1 MADNRDTGGPLP
13 PGWDRKYDH
22 RTGRFY
28 YINYFNKTTTWEDPR
43 LRYRQLAQPAP
54 QYVPATVSESI
65 PLQDLTNVRP
75 SPMPGR
81 AVGAPGNLYAS
92 PARTMETT
100 MTTDTEQ
107 SVSKISAM
115 FPTVSDTHIRA
126 LLMKYHNREAVVM
139 SALQV
144 EKHPI
149 STPGPYATPPLQGRH
164 FHAPGIGGISAL
176 QMTPPLGLRDSPRT
190 GSPIPRPGSG
200 ASGSYIGSPRIGDVY
215 RRPHSSPKMK
225 LRYLKSV
232 FPKAEETLLLDILSN
247 SDNNVQKATEKLIA
261 MGFEKRDTP
270 PPRLT
275 LRKKEEEQQKLA
287 QEHRSATPTPPPR
300 MKSLEEKQKMK
311 ARLQEKY
318 PDIPERVIT
327 IALDS
332 VDFDEERASQ
342 ILNIMVQEEEK
353 VKTGEPSTAK
363 EKQVIGYLKSVFPKT
378 EDTLLLEILSDC
390 DNNVQKATEKLIAM
404 GFEKCEAST
413 SGMKVTKNE
422 DVLRSV
428 AQEHQS
434 CKREETRPAPQ
445 IVPEPEVTQGPS
457 PLHKP
462 ASRKA
467 SEKQEKDKN
476 RRSKGKKDIPKVSR
490 GTSTTEDKEYKSPYL
505 MKVCGPNRD
514 LYKGPNDELLL
525 VDYVTWNGPNADL
538 LGTGVRSTLAKGPD
552 RSLLQ
557 GERSYIPKGP
567 NSDLRKGPMRGL
579 AKGSI
584 YSQLSANSSNESRGK

>member
-65 PLQDLTNVRP
+65 PLQHGSPDSRGYHVYPSNSSQYPPQPAFQSPAPYSHQDLTNVRP

-363 EKQVIGYLKSVFPKT
+363 EKQV
-378 EDTLLLEILSDC
+378 
-390 DNNVQKATEKLIAM
+390 
-404 GFEKCEAST
+404 
-413 SGMKVTKNE
+413 
-422 DVLRSV
+422 
-428 AQEHQS
+428 
-434 CKREETRPAPQ
+434 KREETRPAPQ

>member
-65 PLQDLTNVRP
+65 PLQHGSPDSRGYHVYPSNSSQYPPQPAFQSPAPYSHQDLTNVRP

-126 LLMKYHNREAVVM
+126 LLMK
-139 SALQV
+139 
-144 EKHPI
+144 
-149 STPGPYATPPLQGRH
+149 
-164 FHAPGIGGISAL
+164 
-176 QMTPPLGLRDSPRT
+176 
-190 GSPIPRPGSG
+190 
-200 ASGSYIGSPRIGDVY
+200 
-215 RRPHSSPKMK
+215 
-225 LRYLKSV
+225 YLKSV